1 MNEEL
6 ITVFFNSVNLNKN
19 KYELLL
25 NYAKLNRYLR
35 NELSDYFWNIHRYDM
50 YFNRITKNHFINISS
65 KIDGII
71 SILKGNIG
79 SQNFQQSAIQVY
91 SNYLT
96 IFSNRKFYYREGKIF
111 NKSNFVKTVEFLI
124 RNYEFDNSKYNLNK
138 VLNLINSNLKIQLKS
153 RNIYDIYKQFIKNNL
168 IIRDKISLEIDK
180 LNYQRNNIINSM
192 MLIEKFGNRFLN
204 LIKNMQIKFLN
215 KTPKINYKSLTFHG
229 VNLLGNR
236 QMMIEENDNLK
247 IANAVIKL
255 KLPNINYKD
264 FDLKS
269 KDKQINILTRYKESY
284 HGKLKDFN
292 YSFTGSNQSQLCYT
306 LYFYENKRKI
316 KLILTKSAK
325 VSRKE
330 ILSSI
335 EHTLDNNVTEGID
348 VNSKRNIF
356 SLSDGKFITFDKQL
370 LRRAYR
376 LMKDLQLIQFNS
388 KKNNNP
394 LVHSNKIRRRENKLR
409 RQSEEHIIRKT
420 LELKKYLEFKG
431 IKHVV
436 IEDLDLR
443 IKSFAKD
450 KITGLKYS
458 SIANVLHLTDA
469 KNIIRRLLE
478 KAGIM
483 VSLVNPRYTSQTC
496 SRCGYIDRGNR
507 PNQEHFH
514 CKHCGY
520 EEDADINSA
529 INIKNRIL
537 IPILRE
543 KLEFYNES
551 DKCYKGRNYIYKNI
565 YQGIYNLAYK

>member
-335 EHTLDNNVTEGID
+335 EV
-348 VNSKRNIF
+348 
-356 SLSDGKFITFDKQL
+356 
-370 LRRAYR
+370 
-376 LMKDLQLIQFNS
+376 
-388 KKNNNP
+388 
-394 LVHSNKIRRRENKLR
+394 
-409 RQSEEHIIRKT
+409 
-420 LELKKYLEFKG
+420 
-431 IKHVV
+431 
-436 IEDLDLR
+436 
-443 IKSFAKD
+443 
-450 KITGLKYS
+450 
-458 SIANVLHLTDA
+458 
-469 KNIIRRLLE
+469 
-478 KAGIM
+478 
-483 VSLVNPRYTSQTC
+483 
-496 SRCGYIDRGNR
+496 
-507 PNQEHFH
+507 
-514 CKHCGY
+514 
-520 EEDADINSA
+520 
-529 INIKNRIL
+529 
-537 IPILRE
+537 
-543 KLEFYNES
+543 
-551 DKCYKGRNYIYKNI
+551 
-565 YQGIYNLAYK
+565 

>member
-35 NELSDYFWNIHRYDM
+35 NELSNYFWNIHRYDM
-50 YFNRITKNHFINISS
+50 YFNRITKNNFITISS
-65 KIDGII
+65 KIEGII
-71 SILKGNIG
+71 SILKENIG

-168 IIRDKISLEIDK
+168 IIKDKISLEIDK

-215 KTPKINYKSLTFHG
+215 KIPKINYKSLTFHG

-247 IANAVIKL
+247 IANAVIRL
-255 KLPNINYKD
+255 KLPNISYKD

-269 KDKQINILTRYKESY
+269 KDKQINILTRYKKSY

-316 KLILTKSAK
+316 KLILTKSTK
-325 VSRKE
+325 ISRKE
-330 ILSSI
+330 ILANI
-335 EHTLDNNVTEGID
+335 EHTSDSNVTEGID
-348 VNSKRNIF
+348 VNSKKNIF
-356 SLSDGKFITFDKQL
+356 SLSDGKFITFDKRL
-370 LRRAYR
+370 LRRASR

-394 LVHSNKIRRRENKLR
+394 LVHSNKIRKRENKLK
-409 RQSEEHIIRKT
+409 RQSEGHIIRKT
-420 LELKKYLEFKG
+420 LELKKYLEYKR